1 MSRYEFELFAGINS
15 DVSQSP
21 MAKALQA
28 RWTKMPS
35 KTTTALVALLFFG
48 FASAALANTNSRND
62 HYDSVAGR
70 AVSVTMSSG
79 RAGPVNH
86 VLKPFKAEERAW
98 FATPQLAPAEKTPFC
113 RPGITDRT
121 MTWIKLTVPGGNLIH
136 INVEQVTSVR
146 SDTQIPGANAQLD
159 LASGKLQGVQENVD
173 QVMQLIMGT
182 AGLLANG
189 ECA

>member
-1 MSRYEFELFAGINS
+1 
-15 DVSQSP
+15 
-21 MAKALQA
+21 
-28 RWTKMPS
+28 MPS
-35 KTTTALVALLFFG
+35 KTTTALAALLFFG
-48 FASAALANTNSRND
+48 SASAALANTNNRN
-62 HYDSVAGR
+62 HHQGSVVGR
-70 AVSVTMSSG
+70 AVSVTMSSVG
-79 RAGPVNH
+79 AGAVNH
-86 VLKPFKAEERAW
+86 AQKPSTAEEKAG
-98 FATPQLAPAEKTPFC
+98 FGTPQLALAERAPFC

-121 MTWIKLTVPGGNLIH
+121 MAWIKLTVPGGSLIH

-146 SDTQIPGANAQLD
+146 SDTQIPGAKAQLD